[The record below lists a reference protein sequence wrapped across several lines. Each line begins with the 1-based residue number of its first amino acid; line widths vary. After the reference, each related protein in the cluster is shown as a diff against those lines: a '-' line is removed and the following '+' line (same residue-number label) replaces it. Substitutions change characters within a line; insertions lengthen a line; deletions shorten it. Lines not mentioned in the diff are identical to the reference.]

1 MSDNTGALSDLKVLD
16 FTTLLPGPYATLM
29 LADLGAQVLKIASG
43 SRPDIV
49 ADYPPM
55 VADTGISANQ
65 AWLGRNKRSMF
76 LNLKAPEA
84 VDMVKQLIMEYD
96 IVIEQFRPGVMDRL
110 GLGYGDLKAVN
121 PRLIYCSLTGYGQ
134 DGPLSHRAGHDI
146 NYLARSGNMAYSG
159 RETTGPVLTNM
170 QIADLA
176 VGSMNSVVGIL
187 AAVHHRTVTGEGQ
200 WVDVAMYDGLIPFNA
215 MDGAAFLSSGERP
228 TREGTRLNGGC
239 LYDFYETADGEYMSV
254 GALEPQFW
262 AGFCACIGRPD
273 WVEKTV
279 WPEDV
284 EAVKAEARAIFRTKT
299 QKEWQA
305 IFDPADVCVEPVLSL
320 PDALLTDAHV
330 QARRMV
336 VDVPMPEHP
345 EVRIKQLGCPI
356 KLSACPVSYTEG
368 GRALGAETQAVLK
381 ELGYSET
388 EIEDFTAKG
397 VFN

>member
-134 DGPLSHRAGHDI
+134 DGPLSHRAG
-146 NYLARSGNMAYSG
+146 
-159 RETTGPVLTNM
+159 
-170 QIADLA
+170 
-176 VGSMNSVVGIL
+176 
-187 AAVHHRTVTGEGQ
+187 
-200 WVDVAMYDGLIPFNA
+200 
-215 MDGAAFLSSGERP
+215 
-228 TREGTRLNGGC
+228 
-239 LYDFYETADGEYMSV
+239 
-254 GALEPQFW
+254 
-262 AGFCACIGRPD
+262 
-273 WVEKTV
+273 
-279 WPEDV
+279 
-284 EAVKAEARAIFRTKT
+284 
-299 QKEWQA
+299 
-305 IFDPADVCVEPVLSL
+305 
-320 PDALLTDAHV
+320 
-330 QARRMV
+330 
-336 VDVPMPEHP
+336 
-345 EVRIKQLGCPI
+345 
-356 KLSACPVSYTEG
+356 
-368 GRALGAETQAVLK
+368 
-381 ELGYSET
+381 
-388 EIEDFTAKG
+388 
-397 VFN
+397 

>member
-1 MSDNTGALSDLKVLD
+1 
-16 FTTLLPGPYATLM
+16 
-29 LADLGAQVLKIASG
+29 
-43 SRPDIV
+43 
-49 ADYPPM
+49 
-55 VADTGISANQ
+55 
-65 AWLGRNKRSMF
+65 
-76 LNLKAPEA
+76 
-84 VDMVKQLIMEYD
+84 
-96 IVIEQFRPGVMDRL
+96 
-110 GLGYGDLKAVN
+110 
-121 PRLIYCSLTGYGQ
+121 
-134 DGPLSHRAGHDI
+134 
-146 NYLARSGNMAYSG
+146 MAYSG

-170 QIADLA
+170 QIADLS

-215 MDGAAFLSSGERP
+215 MDGTAFLASGERP

-254 GALEPQFW
+254 GSLEPQFW
-262 AGFCACIGRPD
+262 AGFCECMGRPD

-284 EAVKAEARAIFRTKT
+284 AAVKAEARAIFRTRT
-299 QKEWQA
+299 QDEWQA
-305 IFDPADVCVEPVLSL
+305 IFGPVDVCVEPVLSL

-330 QARRMV
+330 KARQMV
-336 VDVPMPEHP
+336 VEVAMPEHP
-345 EVRIKQLGCPI
+345 EVRLKQLGCPI

-368 GRALGAETQAVLK
+368 GKALGAETQEVLK
-381 ELGYSET
+381 ELGYSDT